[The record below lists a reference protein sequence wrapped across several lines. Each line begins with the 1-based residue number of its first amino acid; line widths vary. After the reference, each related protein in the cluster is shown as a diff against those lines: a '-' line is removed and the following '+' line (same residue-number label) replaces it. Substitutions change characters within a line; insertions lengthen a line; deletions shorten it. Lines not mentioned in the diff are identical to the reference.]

1 MHFKIYK
8 RGQGYYTR
16 LGTGLSL
23 FAIVAIGSYI
33 LHGKLTVYGKLLLE
47 TLLPAG
53 ICVVFGLLIFWLVNK
68 PSVADF
74 MIASEGEIKKVNW
87 SSRREIFVSTVI
99 VICVVAIMSTLLY
112 VADILLTVLFM
123 YGFKIYSA

>member
-8 RGQGYYTR
+8 RGQGYWTR
-16 LGTGLSL
+16 LGTGLAL
-23 FAIVAIGSYI
+23 FAITAVGSYI
-33 LHGKLTVYGKLLLE
+33 LHGKLIVYGNLLLE
-47 TLLPAG
+47 TLVPVG
-53 ICVVFGLLIFWLVNK
+53 VCVVFGLFVFWLVNK

-74 MIASEGEIKKVNW
+74 MIAAEGEVKKVSW

-99 VICVVAIMSTLLY
+99 VICVVAIMSSLLY

>member
-8 RGQGYYTR
+8 RGQGYWTR
-16 LGTGLSL
+16 LGTGLVL
-23 FAIVAIGSYI
+23 FAITAVGSYI
-33 LHGKLTVYGKLLLE
+33 LHGKLIVYGNLLLE
-47 TLLPAG
+47 TLVPVG
-53 ICVVFGLLIFWLVNK
+53 VCVVFGLLVFWLVNK

-74 MIASEGEIKKVNW
+74 MIAAEGEVKKVSW

-99 VICVVAIMSTLLY
+99 VICVVAIMSSLLY
-112 VADILLTVLFM
+112 VADVLLTVLFM